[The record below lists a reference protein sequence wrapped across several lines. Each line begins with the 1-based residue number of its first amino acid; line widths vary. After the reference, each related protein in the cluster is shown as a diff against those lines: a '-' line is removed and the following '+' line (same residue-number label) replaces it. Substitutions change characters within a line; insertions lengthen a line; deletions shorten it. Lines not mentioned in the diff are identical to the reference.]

1 MTGESDGS
9 SRNTRMEIIMR
20 RLLLASAFLS
30 VVPSSFAAQPEVLRS
45 PGGKVEISF
54 ALSAQG
60 APLYSV
66 AFAGRPVV
74 ADSPLGLT
82 LRQAGPLARGFA
94 LRDVTRASRDETYAL
109 VAGKTREGR
118 DRCTEMTVALE
129 RGGDA
134 PVRLEIVFRAY
145 DDGAALRYVLPEQ
158 AGLRQVDVVSEDT
171 GFRFLGDHR
180 AWTLFLSSFTTSN
193 EREFVPV
200 PLLAI
205 KPESIVGPPLTIEAG
220 EGLYVTLAEANL
232 RSWSGLHFARVEGGN
247 DSRHPTIVTKLAPL
261 PAEPGIVVRGFTPL
275 ASPWRVL
282 MLGARPGELIESTIL
297 TSLSDPN
304 EIGDTSWIKPGK
316 VAWDWWNGP
325 VAPGQPFQAG
335 MNNETFRYFI
345 DFAAE
350 FGLEYVLIDAGWY
363 QAPGADFMRPA
374 AEVDITRSAP
384 QLDIPGLVAYGKE
397 KGVGILLWLHWST
410 LAEQRDAAFALY
422 EKWGVKGVK
431 IDFMDRK
438 DQEMVSFYQRT
449 LRAAAAHHLAVDFHG
464 AYTGSGEERT
474 WPNLLT
480 REGIMGLE
488 YLKWSDRTTPRHNV
502 TIPFT
507 RMLAGPMDY
516 TPGGFRNV
524 TAGQFAPR
532 NLAPLVIGTR
542 AHHLAMYVVFD
553 SPLQMVADSPAAYR
567 GEPGAEFL
575 KVVPASWDETRVLAG
590 AIGEY
595 VAIARRRG
603 ADWFVGVMTDDP
615 RRVTIPL
622 SFLGPGAFEATL
634 YTDVPESA
642 QVPTRI
648 GISAQ
653 RVSGGSRTAGL
664 TLSLAPGGGAAI
676 HLRPVAATAISR

>member
-1 MTGESDGS
+1 VERYGGFVRKLITTTAILSCAGF
-9 SRNTRMEIIMR
+9 
-20 RLLLASAFLS
+20 LA
-30 VVPSSFAAQPEVLRS
+30 AAEPITLTS
-45 PGGKVEISF
+45 PAGKVVVSF
-54 ALSAQG
+54 ELSPAG

-66 AFAGRPVV
+66 AFSGKPVV
-74 ADSPLGLT
+74 ADSPLGMT
-82 LRQAGPLARGFA
+82 LRQTAPLTSG
-94 LRDVTRASRDETYAL
+94 LRILDVRRASHDETYTL
-109 VAGKTREGR
+109 VAGKTQQAR
-118 DRCTEMTVALE
+118 DHYEEATVALE
-129 RGGDA
+129 RGGDPA
-134 PVRLEIVFRAY
+134 VRLDVVLRAY

-158 AGLRQVDVVSEDT
+158 AALRQVDVVSEDT
-171 GFRFLGDHR
+171 RFRFLADYR

-200 PLLAI
+200 PLSAI
-205 KPESIVGPPLTIEAG
+205 KPESIVGPPLTVEAG
-220 EGLYVTLAEANL
+220 DGVYVALAEANL
-232 RSWSGLHFARVEGGN
+232 RNWSGLHFARIEGGN
-247 DSRHPTIVTKLAPL
+247 DSRRPTLVTKLAPL
-261 PAEPGIVVRGFTPL
+261 PAQPDIVARGVTPL
-275 ASPWRVL
+275 SSPWRVL
-282 MLGARPGELIESTIL
+282 MLGAKPGDLIESTIL

-363 QAPGADFMRPA
+363 QAPGADFIRPN
-374 AEVDITRSAP
+374 AEIDITQPAP
-384 QLDIPGLVAYGKE
+384 QMDIPGLVAYAKE
-397 KGVGILLWLHWST
+397 RGVGILLWLHWT
-410 LAEQRDAAFALY
+410 ALREQRDAAFALY

-449 LRAAAAHHLAVDFHG
+449 LRAAAEHHLTVDFHG

-474 WPNLLT
+474 WPNFLT
-480 REGIMGLE
+480 REGVMGLE

-502 TIPFT
+502 TLPFT

-524 TAGQFAPR
+524 TVEEFAPR
-532 NLAPLVIGTR
+532 HLAPVVMGTR
-542 AHHLAMYVVFD
+542 AHQLAMYVVFD
-553 SPLQMVADSPAAYR
+553 SPLQMVADTPAAYR

-590 AIGEY
+590 EIGEY

-603 ADWFVGVMTDDP
+603 NDWFVGAMTDDA
-615 RRVTIPL
+615 RRLTIPL
-622 SFLGPGAFEATL
+622 TFLGNGTFEATI
-634 YTDVPESA
+634 YADTPDSA
-642 QVPTRI
+642 RTPTRI
-648 GISAQ
+648 GITSQ
-653 RVSGGSRTAGL
+653 RLSGKGAAPRLAL
-664 TLSLAPGGGAAI
+664 DLAPGGGAAL
-676 HLRPVAATAISR
+676 HLRPVAPPTTGR